1 MPTQNIVS
9 TGKVTVNN
17 TNIAIVPNSIEYN
30 EGLGEQSVKT
40 ASGGG
45 KSVVLMISDNAEQL
59 TSMVKFKLHST
70 EQNIEL
76 ARSWKINTG
85 KNAVTITNPGTEFTR
100 TFLNATVVNNYPV
113 GLGADKDF
121 EVEFHSEQCV

>member
-1 MPTQNIVS
+1 MTGQNIVS

-17 TNIAIVPNSIEYN
+17 TNVAIVPNSIQYT

-45 KSVVLMISDNAEQL
+45 KSVVLVTSDNAEQL
-59 TSMVKFKLHST
+59 MSMVKFRLHST

-76 ARSWKINTG
+76 ARSWKVNTG
-85 KNAVTITNPGTEFTR
+85 KNAVTITNPGATFTR
-100 TFLNATVVNNYPV
+100 TFLSATVVNNYPLD
-113 GLGADKDF
+113 LGADKDF
-121 EVEFHSEQCV
+121 EIEFHGEQAI

>member
-1 MPTQNIVS
+1 MTGQNIVS

-17 TNIAIVPNSIEYN
+17 TNVAIVPNSIQYS

-45 KSVVLMISDNAEQL
+45 KSVVLVTSDNAEQL
-59 TSMVKFKLHST
+59 MSMVKFRLHST

-76 ARSWKINTG
+76 ARSWKVNTG
-85 KNAVTITNPGTEFTR
+85 KNAVTITNPGGEFTR
-100 TFLNATVVNNYPV
+100 TFLSATVVNNYPV
-113 GLGADKDF
+113 DLGADKDF
-121 EVEFHSEQCV
+121 EIEFHGEQAI